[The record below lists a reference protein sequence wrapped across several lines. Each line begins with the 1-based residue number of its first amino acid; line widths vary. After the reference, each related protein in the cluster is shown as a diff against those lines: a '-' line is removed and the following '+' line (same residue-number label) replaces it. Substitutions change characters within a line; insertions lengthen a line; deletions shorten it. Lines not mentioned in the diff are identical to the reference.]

1 MTEPGVSASPFS
13 LRTVWTQNLQTPLR
27 QFLRTETGSAAVL
40 LAATLAALAWANID
54 PSGYAA
60 TWHTEL
66 VIRSGTKGLADSWQG
81 WVNSGLM
88 AFFFLVAGLEAR
100 REFDMGEL
108 RQRRRLVLP
117 LVVAL
122 GGMVVPIAIYLVINF
137 GRSSAPGW
145 GAAMSTD
152 TAFALGALALAG
164 PGVPDRVRTYLLTFA
179 LVDDVAGIA
188 VIALVYSGH
197 IDLAALS
204 VGVAILGV
212 VVVAR
217 QRGVRNGAAYLLLGV
232 AAWIAFFESGVD
244 PVVVGLVMGLLAFA
258 YPAARRDLERAS
270 ESFRL
275 FREQPTP
282 ELARDAR
289 ESVRSAIS
297 PNDRLQ
303 QLFHPWTSYLIVPL
317 FALAN
322 AGITVSASFL
332 ARAFTSPVTLGILL
346 GYVVGKPVGTVGAAW
361 LLTWVSRGRIRP
373 PVGWAAVTGA
383 GAIAGIGFIVSLL
396 IASLAF
402 GGAQLAEAKV
412 GVLSAAVCASAL
424 SWVVFRLTAMLPKRL
439 RLRALLGTAETIID
453 LAVPVDPEHDHV
465 RGPDQAPVTLV
476 EYGDFEC
483 PYCGRAEPVIRELL
497 ADYGDLRYVWRH
509 LPLTDVHPHA
519 LLAAEG
525 AEAAARQGKF
535 WQMHDQLLDHQGALT
550 ANDLI
555 RYAGELGL
563 DIGQFIRDLRNHAGE
578 AKIAA
583 DVDSA
588 DLSGVSGTPTFFVN
602 GRRHRGAYDISTLS
616 DAVRAARARVLI
628 TSRGQPR
635 RASLFSA
642 AVRRAAGRPSTP
654 SWPSEVR
661 KRLGTSAGEAP
672 GRATPRGCRE

>member
-1 MTEPGVSASPFS
+1 VTGSRKGGAGENLGVAESDSPALLFS
-13 LRTVWTQNLQTPLR
+13 LRTAWTRSLETPLR
-27 QFLRTETGSAAVL
+27 RFLRTETGSAAVL

-66 VIRSGTKGLADSWQG
+66 VIRSGTRGLADSWQG

-108 RQRRRLVLP
+108 RERRRLMLP

-122 GGMVVPIAIYLVINF
+122 GGMVVPIAIYLAINA
-137 GRSSAPGW
+137 GRSSASGW

-152 TAFALGALALAG
+152 TAFALGLLALVG
-164 PGVPDRVRTYLLTFA
+164 PGVPDRVRTYLLTFS
-179 LVDDVAGIA
+179 LVDDVAGI
-188 VIALVYSGH
+188 VIIALAYSGH
-197 IDLAALS
+197 IDLAALGAGL
-204 VGVAILGV
+204 VILGAVIV
-212 VVVAR
+212 VR
-217 QRGVRNGAAYLLLGV
+217 WRGVRNGAVYLLLGV

-244 PVVVGLVMGLLAFA
+244 PVVVGLVMGLLALA
-258 YPAARRDLERAS
+258 YPAGRRDLEQAS

-289 ESVRSAIS
+289 ESVRLAIS

-322 AGITVSASFL
+322 AGITVSGSFL
-332 ARAFTSPVTLGILL
+332 ARAYTSPVTLGILL

-361 LLTWVSRGRIRP
+361 VLTRVSRGRIRP

-402 GGAQLAEAKV
+402 HGTELAEAKV
-412 GVLSAAVCASAL
+412 GVLSAALCASAL
-424 SWVVFRLTAMLPKRL
+424 TWAVFRLTAMLPKRQ

-453 LAVPVDPEHDHV
+453 LAVPVDPERDHV

-483 PYCGRAEPVIRELL
+483 PYCGQAEPVVRELL
-497 ADYGDLRYVWRH
+497 AGYGDLRYAWRH
-509 LPLTDVHPHA
+509 LPLSDVHPHA

-535 WQMHDQLLDHQGALT
+535 WEMHDQLLDHQGALT
-550 ANDLI
+550 AKDLI
-555 RYAGELGL
+555 RYAGQLGL
-563 DIGQFIRDLRNHAGE
+563 DTEQFTADLRNNAGE

-583 DVDSA
+583 DLDSA

-602 GRRHRGAYDISTLS
+602 GKRHHGAYDIATLS
-616 DAVRAARARVLI
+616 DAVRSARARALI
-628 TSRGQPR
+628 STGGQPQR
-635 RASLFSA
+635 RS
-642 AVRRAAGRPSTP
+642 
-654 SWPSEVR
+654 
-661 KRLGTSAGEAP
+661 
-672 GRATPRGCRE
+672 

>member
-1 MTEPGVSASPFS
+1 MSDRGLLARAMWPFPRYLNSVLFLPRSQVPGRLENSEPRDNPGVTELGASASPFS
-13 LRTVWTQNLQTPLR
+13 LRTVWSENLKTPLR

-40 LAATLAALAWANID
+40 LAATVAALAWANID

-60 TWHTEL
+60 TWHTQL

-108 RQRRRLVLP
+108 RERRRLTLP

-122 GGMVVPIAIYLVINF
+122 GGMVVPIAIYLAINF

-145 GAAMSTD
+145 GVAMSTD
-152 TAFALGALALAG
+152 TAFALGVLALAG
-164 PGVPDRVRTYLLTFA
+164 RGVPDRVRTYLLTFA
-179 LVDDVAGIA
+179 LVDDVAGIL
-188 VIALVYSGH
+188 VIALVYTGH

-212 VVVAR
+212 VMLAR
-217 QRGVRNGAAYLLLGV
+217 WRGVRNGAAYLLLGV
-232 AAWIAFFESGVD
+232 AAWIAFFESGID

-258 YPAARRDLERAS
+258 YPAARSDLEQAS

-289 ESVRSAIS
+289 ESVRTAIS

-322 AGITVSASFL
+322 AGITVSGSFL
-332 ARAFTSPVTLGILL
+332 AQAFTSPVTLGILL

-361 LLTWVSRGRIRP
+361 LLARVSRGRIRP

-412 GVLSAAVCASAL
+412 GVLSAAVCASL
-424 SWVVFRLTAMLPKRL
+424 LGLVIFRLTAMLPKRL
-439 RLRALLGTAETIID
+439 RLRALLGTAETITD

-465 RGPDQAPVTLV
+465 RGPEEAPVTLV
-476 EYGDFEC
+476 EYADFEC
-483 PYCGRAEPVIRELL
+483 PYCGLAEPVVRELL

-535 WQMHDQLLDHQGALT
+535 WEMHDQLLDHQGALT
-550 ANDLI
+550 ARDLI

-563 DIGQFIRDLRNHAGE
+563 DIERFTRDLRNHVGE

-602 GRRHRGAYDISTLS
+602 GRRHHGAYDISTLS

-628 TSRGQPR
+628 SSRGQPR
-635 RASLFSA
+635 RA
-642 AVRRAAGRPSTP
+642 P
-654 SWPSEVR
+654 
-661 KRLGTSAGEAP
+661 
-672 GRATPRGCRE
+672 

>member
-1 MTEPGVSASPFS
+1 MTEPDASASQFS
-13 LRTVWTQNLQTPLR
+13 PRTVWARRLETPLR

-60 TWHTEL
+60 TWHTVL
-66 VIRSGTKGLADSWQG
+66 VIRSGTRGLADSWQG

-100 REFDMGEL
+100 REFDLGEL
-108 RQRRRLVLP
+108 RERRRLALP

-122 GGMVVPIAIYLVINF
+122 GGMVVPIAIYLAINV
-137 GRSSAPGW
+137 GRSSASGW
-145 GAAMSTD
+145 GTAMSSD
-152 TAFALGALALAG
+152 TAFALGALALVG

-179 LVDDVAGIA
+179 LADDVAGIV
-188 VIALVYSGH
+188 VIALAYSGH
-197 IDLAALS
+197 IDLTALAA
-204 VGVAILGV
+204 GVAILGAV
-212 VVVAR
+212 MVAR
-217 QRGVRNGAAYLLLGV
+217 WRGVRNGPAYLLLGV
-232 AAWIAFFESGVD
+232 AAWVAFFESGVD
-244 PVVVGLVMGLLAFA
+244 PVVAGLAMGLLALA
-258 YPAARRDLERAS
+258 YPAARSDLEHAS

-275 FREQPTP
+275 FREQPVP
-282 ELARDAR
+282 ELAREAR
-289 ESVRSAIS
+289 ESVRLALS

-322 AGITVSASFL
+322 AGITVSGSFL
-332 ARAFTSPVTLGILL
+332 ARAYTSPVTLGILL
-346 GYVVGKPVGTVGAAW
+346 GYVVGKPAGTVGAAW
-361 LLTWVSRGRIRP
+361 LLARVSRGAIRP

-402 GGAQLAEAKV
+402 HGSQLAEAKV
-412 GVLSAAVCASAL
+412 GVLSAALCASAL

-439 RLRALLGTAETIID
+439 RARALLGTADTIID
-453 LAVPVDPEHDHV
+453 LAVPVDPERDHV

-483 PYCGRAEPVIRELL
+483 PYCGRAEPVVRELL

-519 LLAAEG
+519 QLAAEG
-525 AEAAARQGKF
+525 AEAAAGQGKF

-550 ANDLI
+550 GKDLI

-563 DIGQFIRDLRNHAGE
+563 DIGRFTRDLRNHAGQ

-602 GRRHRGAYDISTLS
+602 GKRHHGAYDISTLS
-616 DAVRAARARVLI
+616 DAVRTARTRTLI
-628 TSRGQPR
+628 SSPRQPR
-635 RASLFSA
+635 RAS
-642 AVRRAAGRPSTP
+642 
-654 SWPSEVR
+654 
-661 KRLGTSAGEAP
+661 
-672 GRATPRGCRE
+672 

>member
-1 MTEPGVSASPFS
+1 MTQPGASASPFS
-13 LRTVWTQNLQTPLR
+13 LRTLWTQNLQTPLR

-66 VIRSGTKGLADSWQG
+66 VIRSGTIGLADSWQG

-108 RQRRRLVLP
+108 RQRRRLALP

-122 GGMVVPIAIYLVINF
+122 GGMVVPIAIYLAINF
-137 GRSSAPGW
+137 GRPSAPGW

-164 PGVPDRVRTYLLTFA
+164 SGVPDRVRTYLLTFA

-197 IDLAALS
+197 IDLAALGA
-204 VGVAILGV
+204 GVAILGAV
-212 VVVAR
+212 MVAR
-217 QRGVRNGAAYLLLGV
+217 QRGVRNGTAYLLLGV

-244 PVVVGLVMGLLAFA
+244 PVVVGLVMGLLASA
-258 YPAARRDLERAS
+258 YPAARSDLERAS

-322 AGITVSASFL
+322 AGITVSGSFL
-332 ARAFTSPVTLGILL
+332 AQAFTSPVTLGILL

-383 GAIAGIGFIVSLL
+383 GAIEGIGFIVSLL

-424 SWVVFRLTAMLPKRL
+424 GWVVFRLTAKLPKRL

-476 EYGDFEC
+476 EYGDLEC
-483 PYCGRAEPVIRELL
+483 PYCGLAEPVVRELL
-497 ADYGDLRYVWRH
+497 AGYGDLRYVWRH

-535 WQMHDQLLDHQGALT
+535 WPMHDQLLDHQGALT
-550 ANDLI
+550 ARDLI

-563 DIGQFIRDLRNHAGE
+563 DIEQFTRDLRNHVGE

-628 TSRGQPR
+628 TSRGQSR
-635 RASLFSA
+635 RAS
-642 AVRRAAGRPSTP
+642 
-654 SWPSEVR
+654 
-661 KRLGTSAGEAP
+661 
-672 GRATPRGCRE
+672 